1 MATIEFLGT
10 EPPTGAA
17 PTSLPGDVAM
27 DLPDDMKAVEAI
39 DDGIVQE
46 IKEKFDLYR
55 RIRRPYEIQWYVN
68 HSAYRGFP
76 DVRWNNEEDRL
87 EIKKEPA
94 HRTRYRINY
103 IKSKVVAR
111 VAKYTRTP
119 PNPAVVPAT
128 SDRED
133 IFNARAS
140 QKALEYIT
148 KKAAIRQR
156 FMQTQEATP
165 LTGKAFLAVRW
176 DDKVF
181 GAAPSKNVL
190 TEEVAPTMGE
200 VRVDFVSAFELLV
213 PDPGLEHL
221 GDQPDIIRAK
231 LVPVKMLQDRFP
243 EMADAI
249 VGETKDNDIF
259 LYQRQ
264 VADLGARY
272 GGTTSGGSGEGEEE
286 DKKYVLRLEYFV
298 KPSSDYP
305 QGRYVVIAG
314 DTKLKD
320 QSNLPGDFLKV
331 NEQNPY
337 PFVEFI
343 DDKAPGQFYPDA
355 FVERMID
362 IQREYNEYRS
372 KIAESLK
379 MSMFP
384 KLIVWN
390 QFGIDDTA
398 FNAEGGE
405 RINANYVPGMP
416 PPSYMNPPNVAA
428 DAWNA
433 IGIIKKEFDDITM
446 IYPATMGGGSG
457 QASGFQTSLLQEA
470 ADQVHGPAIQRN
482 AYALEELY
490 IKVRH
495 LMKMFYTIP
504 RMITVAGRNNIPE
517 VFEFL
522 GDSIDENADIKIEPD
537 TMMPPLRSQRLEQIR
552 QWSAEGLYGNIA
564 DPAVLKKIHDAARMN
579 GFTDPYEDQ
588 LHRDEEEAQEENI
601 RMNRGQDLLKP
612 QPWENHMVHWE
623 LHVDEFKSPEA
634 KQWPPEQLQKNV
646 LHALVHLNYINPQ
659 QALMMAGEFGLQQ
672 PLLQIQQ
679 LQQMQ
684 AMAGLRA
691 GAGPQA
697 EQGGPPQGPPQDPTQ
712 GGFDQ
717 TSSGQGGP
725 PPDAAPLPPSAPEGG
740 APPPSNPFQ

>member
-1 MATIEFLGT
+1 MEQALLMAEK
-10 EPPTGAA
+10 P
-17 PTSLPGDVAM
+17 
-27 DLPDDMKAVEAI
+27 KN
-39 DDGIVQE
+39 DGIVDE
-46 IKEKFDLYR
+46 IYNKYDLYR

-68 HSAYRGFP
+68 HSAYRGYP
-76 DVRWNNEEDRL
+76 DVRWNSEEDRL

-119 PNPAVVPAT
+119 PNPSVIPAT

-165 LTGKAFLAVRW
+165 LTGKAFLAIRW
-176 DDKVF
+176 DEKVT

-190 TEEVAPTMGE
+190 TEEIGGTMGE
-200 VRVDFVSAFELLV
+200 VRVDFVSAFEILI
-213 PDPGLEHL
+213 PDPGLENL
-221 GDQPDIIRAK
+221 GDQPDILRVK
-231 LVPVKMLQDRFP
+231 LVPLAMIHERFP
-243 EMADAI
+243 GNEDLSGDSKDA
-249 VGETKDNDIF
+249 DIF

-264 VADLGARY
+264 IADLGSRQ
-272 GGTTSGGSGEGEEE
+272 GGMASGAHSFGEGEEE
-286 DKKYVLRLEYFV
+286 DKKYVLRIEYFV
-298 KPSSDYP
+298 KPCSTYP
-305 QGRYVVIAG
+305 QGRYVVCAG
-314 DTKLKD
+314 RRKLKD
-320 QSNLPGDFLKV
+320 EANLPGSFMEI

-337 PFVEFI
+337 PFVEFV

-362 IQREYNEYRS
+362 LQREYNEYRS

-379 MSMFP
+379 MNMFP
-384 KLIVWN
+384 KLIIWN
-390 QFGIDDTA
+390 QLGIDETSVNSEA
-398 FNAEGGE
+398 GE
-405 RINANYVPGMP
+405 RLNANYIPGIP
-416 PPSYMNPPNVAA
+416 PPSYLAPPNVAA

-433 IGIIKKEFDDITM
+433 IAAIKKEFDDVTM
-446 IYPATMGGGSG
+446 IHPASMGAGGGQS
-457 QASGFQTSLLQEA
+457 SGFQTSLLQEA

-482 AYALEELY
+482 AYALEEMY
-490 IKVRH
+490 MKVRH
-495 LMKMFYTIP
+495 LMKMFYTTP

-522 GDSIDENADIKIEPD
+522 NTSIDENADVVIEPD
-537 TMMPPLRSQRLEQIR
+537 TMMPPLRSQRLDQIR
-552 QWSAEGLYGNIA
+552 QWAAEGLYGNIQ
-564 DPAVLKKIHDAARMN
+564 DPQVLKKIHDASRMH
-579 GFTDPYEDQ
+579 GFVDPYEDQ

-601 RMNRGQDLLKP
+601 RMNRGEPLLKP
-612 QPWENHMVHWE
+612 QPWENHMAHWE
-623 LHVDEFKSPEA
+623 AHVDEFKSPEA
-634 KQWPPEQLQKNV
+634 KQWPPEQMQINV

-672 PLLQIQQ
+672 PLLEIQQ

-684 AMAGLRA
+684 AMQGFAQGT
-691 GAGPQA
+691 GPTGPPP
-697 EQGGPPQGPPQDPTQ
+697 QGGPPKGPPQKNGPPN
-712 GGFDQ
+712 
-717 TSSGQGGP
+717 GP
-725 PPDAAPLPPSAPEGG
+725 PPGPPGEQQGNPAPQG
-740 APPPSNPFQ
+740 APPPGPPPEQPAPGGPPQF